1 MTEVTPGNPVATK
14 AKFATRVGKV
24 LSKSV
29 GATGFSTALVYKP
42 DTAEEL
48 KHGSLYFVIDI
59 SSDSPLTA
67 DIAYNLIDIV
77 KEEYYRD
84 LLRDPAQSF
93 EAALKSANEEFAA
106 IAKEGEKSWVGKI
119 NVIIAAVSSNRLLA
133 VHRGT
138 GEMHLWRGGK
148 MMNLS
153 EGMYTPGE
161 TPRPEETLTNII
173 EGELSVGD
181 KIVMSTAELF
191 YYLSVEKLKRII
203 EGHSPAG
210 AAQKIA
216 TQLGQED
223 DVRKTNVIVAEF
235 SMPELIEAEEEAAPE
250 DNWIGVTK
258 EAPAA
263 RETKPRFGGFS
274 VKPAATTTSPVAEEI
289 EAKVH
294 EYQPKP
300 VRGTGEMAQELDISE
315 ELEEEGAPTAVPAG
329 KPTTRLALPRINYG
343 EGFKAAGGA
352 MKSLS
357 AIAKGPSLKKT
368 GNVAWRYLKYAGL
381 VALAVVDLVFNF
393 ISNWVD
399 NIRKRP
405 NGTRVLM
412 ITVGVLAVIVVG
424 STLTLARSH
433 SVSVSK
439 KTAVEALGSAIQKRD
454 AAKAAII
461 YQDNN
466 KASTLLYEAYQLAET
481 ASKNDATKAQALPVL
496 TEIKGQ
502 LDEVGRVKRIDTPK
516 LVADFASL
524 ASQIETAGKGA
535 AKVTINHLLGV
546 GNDVYT
552 YDTVYNKIY
561 KYNDSRNEVGIVNSL
576 VSNEKKLKAGTVQDN
591 KLTFYT
597 NPAGVYT
604 LDLADNSMKATGL
617 DAGNWNNAV
626 DIVAYTDKLY
636 LLDPDNNNIWKYK
649 RLTDGY
655 TKIAPYFEDTTN
667 IDLKGVTD
675 FEIDGDVYTLKDG
688 AVNKYASGQS
698 VEYSLKDV
706 PQYTGSLSK
715 ITDIFADISTS
726 GLYVL
731 DAANNRVLVFNKD
744 GSYLRQYIFS
754 GISNPTNIYADE
766 AAKNLWVLSGT
777 QVFRLEL

>member
-48 KHGSLYFVIDI
+48 KHGSLYFVVDI

-93 EAALKSANEEFAA
+93 ETALKSANEEFAA

-119 NVIIAAVSSNRLLA
+119 NVMIAAISSNRLLA

-216 TQLGQED
+216 RQLSEED

-235 SMPELIEAEEEAAPE
+235 SMPELIEAEEETAPE

-258 EAPAA
+258 EAPTA
-263 RETKPRFGGFS
+263 REAKPRFGGFS
-274 VKPAATTTSPVAEEI
+274 TKPAATTSPVAEEI

-300 VRGTGEMAQELDISE
+300 ARGTGEMAQELDISE
-315 ELEEEGAPTAVPAG
+315 ELEEERAPVSRPAT
-329 KPTTRLALPRINYG
+329 KLAFPKLSYG

-357 AIAKGPSLKKT
+357 AIAKSPSLKKT
-368 GNVAWRYLKYAGL
+368 GNVVWRYLKYAGL
-381 VALAVVDLVFNF
+381 VAVAVVDLVFNF
-393 ISNWVD
+393 ISDWVD

-405 NGTRVLM
+405 NGNRVLM
-412 ITVGVLAVIVVG
+412 VTVGVLAVIVIG

-433 SVSVSK
+433 STSVSK
-439 KTAVEALGSAIQKRD
+439 KTAIEALDLAIQKRD

-481 ASKNDATKAQALPVL
+481 ASKNDTTKVRALPVL

-535 AKVTINHLLGV
+535 AKITINNLLGV

-552 YDTVYNKIY
+552 YDTEYNKIY

-604 LDLADNSMKATGL
+604 LDLADNSMKGVGL

-655 TKIAPYFEDTTN
+655 TKIAPYFEETTN

-675 FEIDGDVYTLKDG
+675 FEIDGDVYALKDG
-688 AVNKYASGQS
+688 VVTKYASGQP
-698 VEYSLKDV
+698 VEYLLKDV

-715 ITDIFADISTS
+715 ITNIFADISTS

-731 DAANNRVLVFNKD
+731 DAANNRVVVFNKD

-766 AAKNLWVLSGT
+766 AAKNLWILAGT
-777 QVFRLEL
+777 QVYRLEL